1 MIGDKV
7 VIKYGRVERIR
18 DTVMKI
24 FGQRVPADVQYWIG
38 RNVENIARA
47 VKPYE
52 EERISIIKQFGIQQ
66 IDSGE
71 YLMDLENKQLKAL
84 MNKEVEVTIYKI
96 EIEKLSNV
104 NLTQAEIR
112 AIDFMLCE
120 EKLIKVASQI
130 IQ

>member
-1 MIGDKV
+1 
-7 VIKYGRVERIR
+7 
-18 DTVMKI
+18 
-24 FGQRVPADVQYWIG
+24 
-38 RNVENIARA
+38 
-47 VKPYE
+47 
-52 EERISIIKQFGIQQ
+52 
-66 IDSGE
+66 
-71 YLMDLENKQLKAL
+71 MDPENKQLKAL
-84 MNKEVEVTIYKI
+84 MNKEIEVTIYKI